1 MANFFS
7 LSLRKQMDSFQLENI
22 APKYDTCFFERYA
35 KISLETLLGEHYA
48 NLVNR
53 DRPDLQD
60 NERGIGIE
68 VTRAIREDVNV
79 AHALINEMAGDEIM
93 EVNDVDRDNIARTGY
108 AYGLG
113 DGNMMGLKE
122 YEYWSLAM
130 PMKRILENKI
140 RKVNNRFYGDYNEF
154 GLFVF
159 TKEDLD
165 KEGIRR
171 VMDFAMQTQ
180 EGLDVTYD
188 KLYVS
193 QIQMLYVCDLNID
206 SFDSFKVSKKQR
218 QLFYDK
224 AIEL

>member
-1 MANFFS
+1 M
-7 LSLRKQMDSFQLENI
+7 ENI

-93 EVNDVDRDNIARTGY
+93 EVNDVDRDNISRTGY

-140 RKVNNRFYGDYNEF
+140 RKVNNRFYGDYKEF

-159 TKEDLD
+159 TK
-165 KEGIRR
+165 
-171 VMDFAMQTQ
+171 
-180 EGLDVTYD
+180 
-188 KLYVS
+188 
-193 QIQMLYVCDLNID
+193 
-206 SFDSFKVSKKQR
+206 
-218 QLFYDK
+218 
-224 AIEL
+224 

>member
-1 MANFFS
+1 M
-7 LSLRKQMDSFQLENI
+7 ENI

-48 NLVNR
+48 NLINR

-60 NERGIGIE
+60 NELGIGIE

-93 EVNDVDRDNIARTGY
+93 EVNDADRDNIARSGY

-130 PMKRILENKI
+130 PMKRILESKI

-165 KEGIRR
+165 KEGVRR
-171 VMDFAMQTQ
+171 VMDFAIQTQ
-180 EGLDVTYD
+180 NGLDISYD
-188 KLYVS
+188 KLYIS
-193 QIQMLYVCDLNID
+193 QIQMLYVCDLNEN
-206 SFDSFKVSKKQR
+206 SFVPFKVSKKQR

-224 AIEL
+224 AIEQK

>member
-1 MANFFS
+1 M
-7 LSLRKQMDSFQLENI
+7 ENV

-48 NLVNR
+48 HLVNR

-93 EVNDVDRDNIARTGY
+93 EVKDADRDAIARSGY

-140 RKVNNRFYGDYNEF
+140 RKVNNRFYGDYSEF

-165 KEGIRR
+165 EEDVRR
-171 VMDFAMQTQ
+171 VMDFAIRTQ
-180 EGLDVTYD
+180 EGLDVGYD
-188 KLYVS
+188 KLYIS
-193 QIQMLYVCDLNID
+193 QIQVLYVCDLVKN
-206 SFDSFKVSKKQR
+206 SFESFKVSKKLR

-224 AIEL
+224 AIGF